1 MNSSTMPSRVIEA
14 TSSQPAAPPRRA
26 PHLLAAI
33 GSMLVLA
40 VTFVPWYRVG
50 ASHLPRTAWQE
61 SPVVLGLLL
70 AVVLAGA
77 AVTVATLRGLSLA
90 RPAVATV
97 FGLTLIA
104 TIVVVVSLF
113 IDRPGGNS
121 ATAIAF
127 GGYPALLGINLVKA
141 CTVVTLL
148 RSRRGE

>member
-1 MNSSTMPSRVIEA
+1 
-14 TSSQPAAPPRRA
+14 
-26 PHLLAAI
+26 L
-33 GSMLVLA
+33 LA

-61 SPVVLGLLL
+61 NPVVLALLL

-77 AVTVATLRGLSLA
+77 VLA
-90 RPAVATV
+90 GAGVSGRPVRRRASASV

-113 IDRPGGNS
+113 IDRPGGNA
-121 ATAIAF
+121 ATAVAF

-141 CTVVTLL
+141 SAAAKLAL
-148 RSRRGE
+148 ARRGR